1 MARVVAVLLTVQTNT
16 PLGTKQTI
24 DKGVHNDISNQ
35 VNHQQQQHQQQQQQT
50 YVTLNEIALSLTVE
64 VAMVL
69 LT

>member
-1 MARVVAVLLTVQTNT
+1 MAMVVAVLLTVQTNT

-35 VNHQQQQHQQQQQQT
+35 VNHQQQHQQQQQQT

-64 VAMVL
+64 VAMVI